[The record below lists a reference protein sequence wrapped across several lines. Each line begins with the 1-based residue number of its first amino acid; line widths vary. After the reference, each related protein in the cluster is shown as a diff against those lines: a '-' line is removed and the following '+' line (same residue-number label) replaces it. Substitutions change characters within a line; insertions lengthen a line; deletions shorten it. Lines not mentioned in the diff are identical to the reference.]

1 MLVDLLWHCILN
13 NWLEEQRDMM
23 IAREG
28 IQGIQEEDTDGDWT
42 KQAVKFQF
50 YCATLWTHWSLLIL
64 TKRKVSIWISHL
76 RNITC
81 KRRKGWGAKREKQ
94 ERWDG
99 IIVRLLTERE
109 KKEVAME
116 KVKAGKKGYFK
127 EKDDVTEEEYK
138 RVCVCI
144 MCVM

>member
-1 MLVDLLWHCILN
+1 M
-13 NWLEEQRDMM
+13 
-23 IAREG
+23 
-28 IQGIQEEDTDGDWT
+28 
-42 KQAVKFQF
+42 
-50 YCATLWTHWSLLIL
+50 
-64 TKRKVSIWISHL
+64 
-76 RNITC
+76 
-81 KRRKGWGAKREKQ
+81 
-94 ERWDG
+94 
-99 IIVRLLTERE
+99 RLLTERE